1 MYVVYI
7 YIYISTKNIS
17 LIFKQQPVLK
27 ISIYVIVM
35 GIIKCE
41 KVFAGIFILI
51 ENKLEKL
58 KIRVKFFFARMI
70 PISITYIVL
79 FSSTQII

>member
-1 MYVVYI
+1 
-7 YIYISTKNIS
+7 
-17 LIFKQQPVLK
+17 
-27 ISIYVIVM
+27 M

-58 KIRVKFFFARMI
+58 KITPKA
-70 PISITYIVL
+70 
-79 FSSTQII
+79 FSHA